1 MAASSVSAGNF
12 SEYRNFKLDSG
23 LVGVAEQAQMKPA
36 DVTVIHERPAMIEE
50 LAWRAPSGDSVKN
63 IKFGFYEGE
72 LFRMVVSYNDYNTEG
87 LTTQD
92 MVEAISGTFGDK
104 TDSPPESITLPTI
117 YDDEEL
123 VQVLARWT
131 DPNWSFNLVRSKH
144 APTFYLVALSAQ
156 LYPTAEAA
164 KAEGLRLD
172 RQEAPRKELRRLEER
187 EEQRRLQME
196 QARTDNVPSF
206 RP

>member
-1 MAASSVSAGNF
+1 
-12 SEYRNFKLDSG
+12 
-23 LVGVAEQAQMKPA
+23 MKPT

-50 LAWRAPSGDSVKN
+50 LSWRAPSGDSVKN

-92 MVEAISGTFGDK
+92 MVEAISETYGD
-104 TDSPPESITLPTI
+104 TIDSPTGFITLPTI

-156 LYPTAEAA
+156 LYRTAEAR
-164 KAEGLRLD
+164 KGLNWTG
-172 RQEAPRKELRRLEER
+172 KRRR
-187 EEQRRLQME
+187 EK
-196 QARTDNVPSF
+196 S
-206 RP
+206 